1 MPALEIWG
9 RATWTFFHVLAEKI
23 NEDSFNIIFPQLF
36 DFIKKIC
43 QFLPCPDCASHASNF
58 LAKIPQQ
65 ELSSKEKFKNTFYLF
80 HNVVNVRKKKGLY
93 NYANMDKYK
102 FIPLMYAFNNFL
114 RVYNTKG
121 NMKLLTESF
130 QRQLVIKSFKIWF
143 FRNLKFFKLI

>member
-1 MPALEIWG
+1 MPPPEIWG
-9 RATWTFFHVLAEKI
+9 PATWTFFHVLAEKV
-23 NEDSFNIIFPQLF
+23 NEDTFNTIFPQLF

-43 QFLPCPDCASHASNF
+43 RFLPCPDCSLHASQF
-58 LAKIPQQ
+58 LAKIPPQ

-80 HNVVNVRKKKGLY
+80 HNVVNVKKNKGLY
-93 NYANMDKYK
+93 NYSNMEKYK
-102 FIPLMYAFNNFL
+102 YIPLILAFNNFI

-143 FRNLKFFKLI
+143 YKNLKFFKIN